1 MLLQQVRY
9 LSFAFFLLVCAKNF
23 LQRTFI
29 LYLLSFAKTNY
40 ILLQI
45 NTMREALN
53 HVKSENTRLTAAK
66 MKVLLLL
73 NTLILFANI
82 NVI

>member
-1 MLLQQVRY
+1 
-9 LSFAFFLLVCAKNF
+9 
-23 LQRTFI
+23 
-29 LYLLSFAKTNY
+29 
-40 ILLQI
+40 
-45 NTMREALN
+45 MREALN